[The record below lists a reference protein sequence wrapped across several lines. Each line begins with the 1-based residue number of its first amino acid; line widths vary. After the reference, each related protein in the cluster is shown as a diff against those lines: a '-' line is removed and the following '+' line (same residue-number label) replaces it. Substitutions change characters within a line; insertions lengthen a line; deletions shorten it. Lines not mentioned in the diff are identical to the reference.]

1 MEVEEKVTTADAGA
15 EMLRSRIVHVLT
27 VFPFLSQSMINVGIG
42 TSIPSK
48 LWQPI
53 LEDLIAEGTVQKT
66 AINAQSPSDRSQ
78 TYTIYHLSKNAY
90 SFNQDDA

>member
-1 MEVEEKVTTADAGA
+1 MGVEEKTVDAGA

-53 LEDLIAEGTVQKT
+53 LEDLISEGTISKT
-66 AINAQSPSDRSQ
+66 AINAQSPSDRNQ
-78 TYTIYHLSKNAY
+78 TYTIYHLSKNSY
-90 SFNQDDA
+90 SFQDEA